1 MPIEFSCPHCQKP
14 LSTTEDKAGRSAK
27 CPGCGE
33 RVTVPQ
39 PGAQSS
45 APSIE
50 EDWEVPPEEPRSSL
64 SRQSSRSRS
73 ASVSSEDGDQERQ
86 PCPMCGE
93 LIRAAAVKCRYCG
106 ELLEDTLDEGVSPGD
121 ELTAGAIFD
130 NAWRVF
136 QNHAGLL
143 IGSWVLSTF
152 IQFVFYLGMVLLIT
166 LLTQGQ
172 QPGQDPPAAAFLIIV
187 PGMLLFMLLS
197 MFLNLGLLRLNLN
210 VAQGQSAGV
219 ADLFS
224 GGSYL
229 LPALGAALVFMPIYI
244 LGFALC
250 ILPGI
255 FALMALWPMAFLVV
269 DRRLGPIAALQQA
282 WEISRPNLATILLMG
297 LIMFG
302 LQMLGVITC
311 YVGFIV
317 TVPLIFLMFT
327 VGYLMM
333 SGQRVTRV

>member
-1 MPIEFSCPHCQKP
+1 
-14 LSTTEDKAGRSAK
+14 
-27 CPGCGE
+27 
-33 RVTVPQ
+33 
-39 PGAQSS
+39 
-45 APSIE
+45 
-50 EDWEVPPEEPRSSL
+50 
-64 SRQSSRSRS
+64 
-73 ASVSSEDGDQERQ
+73 
-86 PCPMCGE
+86 
-93 LIRAAAVKCRYCG
+93 
-106 ELLEDTLDEGVSPGD
+106 
-121 ELTAGAIFD
+121 
-130 NAWRVF
+130 
-136 QNHAGLL
+136 
-143 IGSWVLSTF
+143 
-152 IQFVFYLGMVLLIT
+152 
-166 LLTQGQ
+166 
-172 QPGQDPPAAAFLIIV
+172 
-187 PGMLLFMLLS
+187 MLLFMLLS

-210 VAQGQSAGV
+210 VAQGRDAGL

-224 GGSYL
+224 GGKYL
-229 LPALGAALVFMPIYI
+229 LPALGASLVFMPIYI

>member
-1 MPIEFSCPHCQKP
+1 
-14 LSTTEDKAGRSAK
+14 
-27 CPGCGE
+27 
-33 RVTVPQ
+33 
-39 PGAQSS
+39 
-45 APSIE
+45 
-50 EDWEVPPEEPRSSL
+50 
-64 SRQSSRSRS
+64 
-73 ASVSSEDGDQERQ
+73 
-86 PCPMCGE
+86 MCGE
-93 LIRAAAVKCRYCG
+93 LILAAAVKCRYCG
-106 ELLEDTLDEGVSPGD
+106 ELLEDTLDEGASPGD

-130 NAWRVF
+130 NTWRVF

-152 IQFVFYLGMVLLIT
+152 VQFVFYLGMVLLVT

-210 VAQGQSAGV
+210 VAQGRDAGL

-224 GGSYL
+224 GGKYL
-229 LPALGAALVFMPIYI
+229 LPALGASLVFMPIYI

>member
-1 MPIEFSCPHCQKP
+1 MLFRS
-14 LSTTEDKAGRSAK
+14 LSTSEDKAGRSAK

-50 EDWEVPPEEPRSSL
+50 EDWEVPPEEPRPSL
-64 SRQSSRSRS
+64 SRQSTRSRS
-73 ASVSSEDGDQERQ
+73 ATVRSEDADQERQ

-106 ELLEDTLDEGVSPGD
+106 ELLEDTLNEGASPGD

-172 QPGQDPPAAAFLIIV
+172 PQGGNAEAMVAMVIF
-187 PGMLLFMLLS
+187 PGMLVLTLLVL
-197 MFLNLGLLRLNLN
+197 FLNLGLLRLNLN
-210 VAQGQSAGV
+210 VARGHEASV

-229 LPALGAALVFMPIYI
+229 LPALGAALVFFPIYA
-244 LGFALC
+244 LGF
-250 ILPGI
+250 
-255 FALMALWPMAFLVV
+255 
-269 DRRLGPIAALQQA
+269 
-282 WEISRPNLATILLMG
+282 EIGRAH
-297 LIMFG
+297 
-302 LQMLGVITC
+302 V
-311 YVGFIV
+311 
-317 TVPLIFLMFT
+317 
-327 VGYLMM
+327 
-333 SGQRVTRV
+333 